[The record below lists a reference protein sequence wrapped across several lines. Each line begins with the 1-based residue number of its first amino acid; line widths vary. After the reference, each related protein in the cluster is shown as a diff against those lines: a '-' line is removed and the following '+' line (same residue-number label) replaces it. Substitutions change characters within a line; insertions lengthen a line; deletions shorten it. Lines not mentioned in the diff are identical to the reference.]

1 MGRSSIDTE
10 ILIPEAAIMG
20 KCNCQNKAEESKNI
34 DAVKVSAEITIKDLI
49 GSWKARW
56 NIGRMNY
63 KVNPGLYKTGEPDS
77 DSEVFISSN
86 YKMSFD
92 ILRKNLKGIN
102 AWIIVLDTAGINVW
116 CAAGKGTFGTDELAR
131 MIDKTSIKD
140 HIAHKRIIVPHL
152 GAPGI
157 SAHEIKKQSGLN
169 VIYGPVKASD
179 IKEFLKNNLKT
190 TDKMKKVT
198 FTLFERLILT
208 PTEFVL
214 SLKYSPLFLILLFL
228 IDIII
233 GKNGLEVFYKDILI
247 FFGALFSGTILF
259 PVLLPFLPFRSFAL
273 KGWILGLIYITSIN
287 LTVFNSVHGNYV
299 HMLTAPILVSFL
311 AYNFT
316 GSSTYTSLSGVEKE
330 LKISLPLYGLS
341 ILSGVVV
348 LLINFF

>member
-1 MGRSSIDTE
+1 MGNCS
-10 ILIPEAAIMG
+10 
-20 KCNCQNKAEESKNI
+20 CQNEKPNSVNNRNAIE
-34 DAVKVSAEITIKDLI
+34 VKTEMSIMDII

-56 NIGRMNY
+56 NIGRMDY
-63 KVNPGLYKTGEPDS
+63 KVNPGLYKTGQPGP

-92 ILRKNLKGIN
+92 VLRKNLDGIN

-116 CAAGKGTFGTDELAR
+116 CAAGKGTFGTDELVR
-131 MIDKTSIKD
+131 MIDQTSIKD
-140 HIAHKRIIVPHL
+140 HIDHKRIIVPQL

-157 SAHEIKKQSGLN
+157 SAHEVKKRSGLN

-179 IKEFLKNNLKT
+179 IKDFLKNNRKT
-190 TDKMKKVT
+190 TEKMKKVT
-198 FTLFERLILT
+198 FTFFERLVLT

-228 IDIII
+228 VDIII

-247 FFGALFSGTILF
+247 FFGALFSGTVLF
-259 PVLLPFLPFRSFAL
+259 PVLLPVLPFRSFAL
-273 KGWILGLIYITSIN
+273 KGWILGMIYIVTTN
-287 LTVFNSVHGNYV
+287 LVVFNSIQGNYV
-299 HMLTAPILVSFL
+299 HMLTIPILVSFL
-311 AYNFT
+311 SYNFT

-330 LKISLPLYGLS
+330 LKISLPLYGIS

>member
-1 MGRSSIDTE
+1 MGNCS
-10 ILIPEAAIMG
+10 
-20 KCNCQNKAEESKNI
+20 CQNKKPNSVNKSNAI
-34 DAVKVSAEITIKDLI
+34 DVNTEMSLKDVI
-49 GSWKARW
+49 GKWKARW

-63 KVNPGLYKTGEPDS
+63 IVNPGLYMTGKPDP

-116 CAAGKGTFGTDELAR
+116 CAAGKGTFGTDELVR
-131 MIDKTSIKD
+131 MIDKTSIKY
-140 HIAHKRIIVPHL
+140 HIDHKRIIVPHL

-157 SAHEIKKQSGLN
+157 SAHEVKKQSGLN

-247 FFGALFSGTILF
+247 FFGALISGTILF
-259 PVLLPFLPFRSFAL
+259 PVLLPVLPFRSFAL
-273 KGWILGLIYITSIN
+273 KGWILGMIYIITIN
-287 LTVFNSVHGNYV
+287 LIIFNSIQGNYV
-299 HMLTAPILVSFL
+299 HMLTIPVLVSFL
-311 AYNFT
+311 SYNFT
-316 GSSTYTSLSGVEKE
+316 GSSTFTSLSGVEKE
-330 LKISLPLYGLS
+330 LKISLPLYGFS
-341 ILSGVVV
+341 ILSGVAV